1 MPDPQKVSVLIID
14 DEPLARQIIIRFLQA
29 FNEITI
35 VGESNDGLEA
45 YKMIQEYKPDLI
57 FLDIQMPRI
66 NGFELLEIIEN
77 PPLIIFSTAHDEYA
91 IKAFELNA
99 IDYLLKPYTRERFYN
114 ATKKALSQLAQG
126 SFQQIP
132 NNFPLNTINYL
143 NRIVA
148 KNGSNVQ
155 IIPTDSIIYLES
167 ADDYVFIYC
176 QKGKILKQ
184 VRMKYYEEHLDPEI
198 FFRVHRSYI
207 INLEMVDKIELYSK
221 DNYHLILKNGTTIPA
236 SRNGYKMLKER
247 LKF

>member
-1 MPDPQKVSVLIID
+1 MPNSQQVSVLIID
-14 DEPLARQIIIRFLQA
+14 DEPLARQLIIRFLQA

-35 VGESNDGLEA
+35 VGESSDGLEA
-45 YKMIQEYKPDLI
+45 YKMILEYKPDLI

-66 NGFELLEIIEN
+66 NGFELLEIIDN

-99 IDYLLKPYTRERFYN
+99 IDYLLKPYTKERLYT
-114 ATKKALSQLAQG
+114 ATKKALNQLELG
-126 SFQQIP
+126 SFERIP
-132 NNFPLNTINYL
+132 KNLALNNNTYL

-167 ADDYVFIYC
+167 ADDYVCIHC
-176 QKGKILKQ
+176 EKGKILKQ
-184 VRMKYYEEHLDPEI
+184 VRMKYYEEHLDPEL

-221 DNYHLILKNGTTIPA
+221 DNYHLILKSGATIPV
-236 SRNGYKMLKER
+236 SRSGYKKLKER